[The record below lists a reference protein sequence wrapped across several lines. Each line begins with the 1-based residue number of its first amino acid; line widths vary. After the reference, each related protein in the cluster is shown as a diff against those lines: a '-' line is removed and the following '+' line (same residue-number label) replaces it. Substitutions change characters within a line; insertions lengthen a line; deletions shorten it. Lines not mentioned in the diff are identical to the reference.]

1 MDLDECAYPEHNT
14 CAGGLNPSGIDID
27 VFYDKYED
35 YIIYLGDVD
44 ADGYSQVKG
53 VTQNFLIFRFLA
65 ITTSNLHQIQ
75 KVRSVLKSA
84 GSEDFKTVLTF
95 DIWPNRSWENWV

>member
-44 ADGYSQVKG
+44 ADGYSQV
-53 VTQNFLIFRFLA
+53 NMFLD
-65 ITTSNLHQIQ
+65 S
-75 KVRSVLKSA
+75 KDLK
-84 GSEDFKTVLTF
+84 
-95 DIWPNRSWENWV
+95 N